1 MVLSEVAKY
10 YFDGHGK
17 ALRPVLTSAMASAV
31 NQHLHRDPN
40 DEVCMY
46 CTRIV
51 EYCMYICS
59 CSSTIYDFHK
69 LQQVLASLQSRVVLA
84 AEMYHTAS
92 LMHDDVS
99 LVRFVRKPSKRP
111 TLLQVIDHADTRR
124 GKESMNRR

>member
-40 DEVCMY
+40 DEVCIAY
-46 CTRIV
+46 VR
-51 EYCMYICS
+51 S

>member
-46 CTRIV
+46 C
-51 EYCMYICS
+51 MYICM